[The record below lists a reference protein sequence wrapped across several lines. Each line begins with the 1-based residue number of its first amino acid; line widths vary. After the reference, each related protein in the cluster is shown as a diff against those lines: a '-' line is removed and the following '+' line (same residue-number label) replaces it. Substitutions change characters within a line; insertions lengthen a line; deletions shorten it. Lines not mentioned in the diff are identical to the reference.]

1 MNADSLPGHVQ
12 SHNIENS
19 ARAQYHDVHDIE
31 ITKSSQTL
39 LLVTLH
45 ENIAREHQ
53 SRSLHQL
60 SN

>member
-31 ITKSSQTL
+31 ITKSQTL
-39 LLVTLH
+39 LLVRL
-45 ENIAREHQ
+45 ENSKRTPIKATPPIK
-53 SRSLHQL
+53 
-60 SN
+60 